1 MTTRPPATVRLSVV
15 IVNYNSWPDTLRLV
29 GELANAPEVRSGLCE
44 VVIVDN
50 ASAGPPPSELD
61 AANASVRLVE
71 REDNGGFAAGVNDG
85 VRAAHGAR
93 ILVLNPDVVTAPDF
107 LSRVFR
113 RLDGDEKSGAR
124 PPGVVGF
131 ALVNSDG
138 SRQGSVGAFPDLA
151 RVVWEQFIPRS
162 RRKYQADWRPEG
174 GSVDWVTGACMLL
187 SRDML
192 DEIGGMDEDFFLYH
206 EEVALCRVARDAG
219 WRVEYDPS
227 AEVVHRDPLQN
238 RALSPKMRLITRHSK
253 LLYFRK
259 HLPRWQ
265 FLILSWVVTLE
276 SGCAL
281 LWLRAREE
289 TQETRSW
296 ARIGE
301 VARALRNGET
311 PGGGTVRR
319 LAEAVEETGPD
330 DGGASKP
337 TSGLGAHRRN

>member
-1 MTTRPPATVRLSVV
+1 V
-15 IVNYNSWPDTLRLV
+15 IVNYNSWPDTRRLV
-29 GELANAPEVRSGLCE
+29 GELVNAPEVRSGLCE
-44 VVIVDN
+44 VVVVDN
-50 ASAGPPPSELD
+50 ASASPGLAGLD
-61 AANASVRLVE
+61 ATEAGVSLVE
-71 REDNGGFAAGVNDG
+71 RADNGGFAAGVNDG
-85 VRAAHGAR
+85 VRAARGER
-93 ILVLNPDVVTAPDF
+93 ILVLNPDVLTAPDF
-107 LSRVFR
+107 LARVFR
-113 RLDGDEKSGAR
+113 RIDRDDKAEGR

-138 SRQGSVGAFPDLA
+138 SRQGSVGAFPNLA

-187 SRDML
+187 SRSML

-206 EEVALCRVARDAG
+206 EEVALCRMARDAG

-265 FLILSWVVTLE
+265 FLILSWVVTME
-276 SGCAL
+276 SGWSL
-281 LWLRAREE
+281 LRRKGRGE
-289 TQETRSW
+289 TQESRSW

-301 VARALRNGET
+301 VARALRRGET
-311 PGGGTVRR
+311 PGGATVRS
-319 LAEAVEETGPD
+319 LAESVERVGPEEE
-330 DGGASKP
+330 DGGP
-337 TSGLGAHRRN
+337 WTSAADLPARRRG